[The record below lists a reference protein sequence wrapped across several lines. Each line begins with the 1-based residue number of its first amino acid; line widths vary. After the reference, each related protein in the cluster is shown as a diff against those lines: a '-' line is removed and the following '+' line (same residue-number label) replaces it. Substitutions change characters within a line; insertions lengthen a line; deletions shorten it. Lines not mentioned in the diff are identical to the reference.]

1 MSDYIYAEKDGAKQR
16 FTRKSWDVLGTD
28 KLGWV
33 EVAPAPPPVPKEVD
47 AALTRQTTSVN
58 PEPKKRGRK

>member
-1 MSDYIYAEKDGAKQR
+1 MSDYIYAEKNGIRQR

-33 EVAPAPPPVPKEVD
+33 EVEPTPPPVPKEVEPV
-47 AALTRQTTSVN
+47 LTRQSVQTETPN
-58 PEPKKRGRK
+58 KKRGRK